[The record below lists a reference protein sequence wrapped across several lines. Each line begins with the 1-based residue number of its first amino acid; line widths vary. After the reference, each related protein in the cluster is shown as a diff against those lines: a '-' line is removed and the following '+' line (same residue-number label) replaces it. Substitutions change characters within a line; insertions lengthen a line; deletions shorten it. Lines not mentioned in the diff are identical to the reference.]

1 MIKHIRIE
9 DYKCLHNESLDIKP
23 LTIITGVNSAGKS
36 SLIQSVLLP
45 IRHSGKNGQVLLAN
59 IVNLAFD
66 VIRNKYYNAKNV
78 RISIG
83 IDGVN
88 VTYQGTNE
96 ISLVF
101 LPTEED
107 GGLPVDIEQNL
118 YYLSANRIGAELHS
132 RISPQFKIGVAGEYV
147 LGSFEKEKSNPLMPE
162 LIKDDSSYTLSTQV
176 NYWLTYILGI
186 QMELQTERRLDDVVE
201 VQYKSDGLGN
211 ISPFQLG
218 AGVSYLT
225 KILVMCLRADK
236 NDIIL
241 IENPEIHLHPAS
253 QARIGEFL
261 TFVANAG
268 IQVIIETH
276 CEHLI
281 NKVGYEIYK
290 KRFSKE
296 NVTILY
302 KEGIQTPFMT
312 IDFKEDGKFTR
323 DFPEGFFDVTMA
335 EIFEMA

>member
-1 MIKHIRIE
+1 MIKHIQIE

-36 SLIQSVLLP
+36 SLMQSILLP
-45 IRHSGKNGQVLLAN
+45 VYKNGKNGQALLAN
-59 IVNLAFD
+59 IVSLTFD
-66 VIRNKYYNAKNV
+66 AIRNKYRNAKEV
-78 RISIG
+78 HIR
-83 IDGVN
+83 VN
-88 VTYQGTNE
+88 VDDMTIAYHGTIE
-96 ISLVF
+96 KSEVTV
-101 LPTEED
+101 LPEGEEF
-107 GGLPVDIEQNL
+107 PIDIEQNL
-118 YYLSANRIGAELHS
+118 YYLSANRIGAEVHPN
-132 RISPQFKIGVAGEYV
+132 ISPLFKIGVT
-147 LGSFEKEKSNPLMPE
+147 GSHIPGTFEIEKSNPLMPE

-176 NYWLTYILGI
+176 NYWLTYILDI
-186 QMELQTERRLDDVVE
+186 QTELQTERRSNDAVE

-261 TFVANAG
+261 TFIANAG

-281 NKVGYEIYK
+281 YKVGYEIYK

-296 NVTILY
+296 DVTVLY
-302 KEGIQTPFMT
+302 KESIQNPFT
-312 IDFKEDGKFTR
+312 VIDFKEDGKFTS
-323 DFPEGFFDVTMA
+323 DFPEGFFDATLS
-335 EIFEMA
+335 EILEME